1 MKSFYLSHILNPD
14 YAVIIVFKTT
24 PFHYVLVLIFNR
36 YFYIF
41 VIVPIIKMCLGTT
54 YIHTHTKKYIHI

>member
-14 YAVIIVFKTT
+14 YVVIIVFKTT
-24 PFHYVLVLIFNR
+24 PFHYVLVLIFNI

-54 YIHTHTKKYIHI
+54 YIHTKKYIHI

>member
-1 MKSFYLSHILNPD
+1 MKSFYLPRILNPH
-14 YAVIIVFKTT
+14 YVVIIVFKTT
-24 PFHYVLVLIFNR
+24 PFHYVLVLIFNI

-54 YIHTHTKKYIHI
+54 YIRTHTKKYIHM